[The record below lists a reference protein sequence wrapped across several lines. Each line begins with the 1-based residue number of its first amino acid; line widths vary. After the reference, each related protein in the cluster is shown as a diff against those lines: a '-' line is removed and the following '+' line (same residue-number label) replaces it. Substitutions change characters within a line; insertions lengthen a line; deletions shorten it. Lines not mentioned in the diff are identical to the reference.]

1 MSKIIEL
8 KNVNKWFDKF
18 QVLKDIDLEVAP
30 QEKIVIC
37 GPSGSGKSTFLHM
50 LALLEE
56 PNKGKI
62 YLSNSDTG
70 KMSESEKDKVRRDV
84 VEWLGSMENLVKNNV
99 KRAFWKGK
107 RVLITGHTG
116 FKGSWLSLWLQT
128 LGAQV
133 YGFGLED
140 VGSTYLYSELNLRE
154 RLVSS
159 RYGDIR
165 SKALVDLALEEA
177 APDIV
182 FHIWQCLI
190 VPVHG
195 LHPSSEPIL
204 EK

>member
-1 MSKIIEL
+1 
-8 KNVNKWFDKF
+8 
-18 QVLKDIDLEVAP
+18 
-30 QEKIVIC
+30 
-37 GPSGSGKSTFLHM
+37 
-50 LALLEE
+50 
-56 PNKGKI
+56 
-62 YLSNSDTG
+62 
-70 KMSESEKDKVRRDV
+70 
-84 VEWLGSMENLVKNNV
+84 MENLVKNNV

-177 APDIV
+177 A
-182 FHIWQCLI
+182 
-190 VPVHG
+190 
-195 LHPSSEPIL
+195 
-204 EK
+204 